1 MMFSTGHHRILSV
14 LSRSGPQS
22 RTDLARV
29 LNLSK
34 ASVTALVREL
44 IERNILDE
52 RERVFGFGRPAIML
66 GLRQDAA
73 SFIGISL
80 QADPAEVV
88 LTDPHGR
95 VHARMDFPLVTD
107 VAQCLEA
114 MADAVRQISTCAPP
128 DIGTISGIGVVI
140 AGIVS
145 SDSQTCLASATL
157 GWHDVDIG
165 RRLSALTG
173 LPVFVENDA
182 NALIIAEQLFGTSG
196 DLQDFSL
203 VFVSEGIGGAHIVNG
218 RLHRGRHGGAG
229 EMSHAPIAIDGE
241 ALPCRCGNRGCLE
254 TVAALPAI
262 LGAARKAGL
271 PGDIAS
277 LDTLATDGN
286 PEALTILHKAGT
298 ALGVALSQVIQFV
311 DPARIIVK
319 LDPHLVESVFARALR
334 QSVEAHVLR
343 RDSYDTE
350 LMLCALYSVDF
361 ATGAA
366 SLAAQH
372 FLFGNTTL

>member
-1 MMFSTGHHRILSV
+1 MFSTGHHRILSV

-52 RERVFGFGRPAIML
+52 RERVFGFGRPSVML

-80 QADPAEVV
+80 QSDPAHVV

-95 VHARMDFPLVTD
+95 IHAQLTFPLLFD
-107 VAQCLEA
+107 VEPCLAA
-114 MADAVRQISTCAPP
+114 MAEAVGTVLSMAPP
-128 DIGTISGIGVVI
+128 DIGKVAGVGVVI

-145 SDSQTCLASATL
+145 SDSQTCLASETL
-157 GWHDVDIG
+157 GWHDAEIG
-165 RRLSALTG
+165 SRLSAMTG

-182 NALIIAEQLFGTSG
+182 NALIVAEQLFGNSG

-241 ALPCRCGNRGCLE
+241 ALPCRCGNKGCLE
-254 TVAALPAI
+254 TLAALPAI
-262 LGAARKAGL
+262 LGAARRAGL
-271 PGDIAS
+271 PDDIEGI
-277 LDTLATDGN
+277 DQMATDGH
-286 PEALTILHKAGT
+286 PEALTILHRAGT

-311 DPARIIVK
+311 DPARIVVR
-319 LDPHLVESVFARALR
+319 LDPHLVESVLARALR
-334 QSVEAHVLR
+334 QAVEAHVLR
-343 RDSYDTE
+343 RDSYLTE
-350 LMLCALYSVDF
+350 LHLAPLQPLDF

-372 FLFGNTTL
+372 FLFGNANL

>member
-1 MMFSTGHHRILSV
+1 MFSIGHHRILSV

-22 RTDLARV
+22 RTDLARI
-29 LNLSK
+29 LDLSK

-44 IERNILDE
+44 IERRILDE
-52 RERVFGFGRPAIML
+52 RERVFGFGRPSVML

-80 QADPAEVV
+80 QADPACAV

-95 VHARMDFPLVTD
+95 IHAQLTFPLVND
-107 VAQCLEA
+107 VEA
-114 MADAVRQISTCAPP
+114 SLAAMSCAVKRIIDMATP
-128 DIGTISGIGVVI
+128 DIGAIAGIGIVI

-157 GWHDVDIG
+157 GWKDVEIG
-165 RRLSALTG
+165 SRLKAMTN

-182 NALIIAEQLFGTSG
+182 NALIVGEQLFGNSG

-203 VFVSEGIGGAHIVNG
+203 VFVSEGIGGAHIING

-229 EMSHAPIAIDGE
+229 EMSHSPIAIDGV
-241 ALPCRCGNRGCLE
+241 ALPCRCGNTGCLE
-254 TVAALPAI
+254 TLAALPAI
-262 LGAARKAGL
+262 LGAARRAGL
-271 PGDIAS
+271 PDDIAGIVQM
-277 LDTLATDGN
+277 ATDGH
-286 PEALTILHKAGT
+286 PEALTILHRAGT

-311 DPARIIVK
+311 DPARIVVR
-319 LDPHLVESVFARALR
+319 LDPNLVESVFARALR
-334 QSVEAHVLR
+334 QAVEAHVLR
-343 RDSYDTE
+343 RDSYHTE
-350 LMLCALYSVDF
+350 LLLSSLLPLDF

-372 FLFGNTTL
+372 FLFGNANL

>member
-1 MMFSTGHHRILSV
+1 MFSTGHHRILSV

-22 RTDLARV
+22 RTDLARI

-44 IERNILDE
+44 IEKNILDE

-80 QADPAEVV
+80 QADPAHVV
-88 LTDPHGR
+88 LTDPHGG
-95 VHARMDFPLVTD
+95 VHRSFTMPLVTD
-107 VAQCLEA
+107 VEACLAA
-114 MADAVRQISTCAPP
+114 MAGAVKEIRNDYPEG
-128 DIGTISGIGVVI
+128 IGELAGIGVVI

-145 SDSQTCLASATL
+145 GNSQVCVASATL
-157 GWHDVDIG
+157 GWKDIDIG
-165 RRLSALTG
+165 KRLAAMTG

-182 NALIIAEQLFGTSG
+182 NALVIGEQLFGNSG
-196 DLQDFSL
+196 EFRDFSL
-203 VFVSEGIGGAHIVNG
+203 VFVSEGIGGAHIINR
-218 RLHRGRHGGAG
+218 RLHRGHHGGAG
-229 EMSHAPIAIDGE
+229 EISHSPIAIDRE

-262 LGAARKAGL
+262 LGAARRAGL
-271 PGDIAS
+271 PDEIEQIV
-277 LDTLATDGN
+277 DLATDGQ
-286 PEALTILHKAGT
+286 PEALAILHRAGT
-298 ALGVALSQVIQFV
+298 ALGVSLSQIIQLI
-311 DPARIIVK
+311 DPLRIIVR

-334 QSVEAHVLR
+334 QAVEAHVLR
-343 RDSYDTE
+343 RESYETE
-350 LMLCALYSVDF
+350 LVLGPLHPNDF

-366 SLAAQH
+366 SLAAQR
-372 FLFGNTTL
+372 FLFGNTSL

>member
-1 MMFSTGHHRILSV
+1 MFSTGHHRILSV

-22 RTDLARV
+22 RTDLARI

-44 IERNILDE
+44 IEQNILDE

-80 QADPAEVV
+80 QADPVQIV

-95 VHARMDFPLVTD
+95 LHARMSLPLETD
-107 VAQCLEA
+107 VAACLDL
-114 MADAVRQISTCAPP
+114 MANAVRQILEDAPTG
-128 DIGTISGIGVVI
+128 IGAIAGIGVVI
-140 AGIVS
+140 AGIVA

-157 GWHDVDIG
+157 GWHEVDIG
-165 RRLSALTG
+165 KRLSAMTG

-182 NALIIAEQLFGTSG
+182 NALIVAEQLFGNSG
-196 DLQDFSL
+196 DLDNFSL

-229 EMSHAPIAIDGE
+229 EISHSPIAIDGE

-254 TVAALPAI
+254 TLAALPAI
-262 LGAARKAGL
+262 LGAARRSNL
-271 PGDIAS
+271 PDDIARI
-277 LDTLATDGN
+277 DELATDGH
-286 PEALTILHKAGT
+286 PEALAILHRAGT
-298 ALGVALSQVIQFV
+298 ALGVSLSQIIQLV
-311 DPARIIVK
+311 DPARIVVK

-334 QSVEAHVLR
+334 QAVEAHVLR
-343 RDSYDTE
+343 RDRYVTE
-350 LMLCALYSVDF
+350 LLLAPLYPGDF

-372 FLFGNTTL
+372 FLFGNTSL

>member
-1 MMFSTGHHRILSV
+1 MFSTGHHRILSV

-52 RERVFGFGRPAIML
+52 RERVFGFGRPSVML

-80 QADPAEVV
+80 QSDPAHVV

-95 VHARMDFPLVTD
+95 IHAQLTFPLLFD
-107 VAQCLEA
+107 VDPCLAA
-114 MADAVRQISTCAPP
+114 MAEAVGTVLGMAPP
-128 DIGTISGIGVVI
+128 DIGKVAGVGVVI

-145 SDSQTCLASATL
+145 SDSQTCLASETL
-157 GWHDVDIG
+157 GWHDVEIG
-165 RRLSALTG
+165 SRLSAMTG

-182 NALIIAEQLFGTSG
+182 NALIVAEQLFGNSG

-241 ALPCRCGNRGCLE
+241 ALPCRCGNKGCLE
-254 TVAALPAI
+254 TLAALPAI
-262 LGAARKAGL
+262 LGAARRVGL
-271 PGDIAS
+271 P
-277 LDTLATDGN
+277 
-286 PEALTILHKAGT
+286 
-298 ALGVALSQVIQFV
+298 
-311 DPARIIVK
+311 R
-319 LDPHLVESVFARALR
+319 
-334 QSVEAHVLR
+334 
-343 RDSYDTE
+343 
-350 LMLCALYSVDF
+350 
-361 ATGAA
+361 
-366 SLAAQH
+366 
-372 FLFGNTTL
+372 